1 MKRFF
6 QSIRFQL
13 TLVLVLFVILNTV
26 FITSIVLNNVQKG
39 IFDIETKR
47 ITVVANQ
54 LSERFDKMYFAES
67 TARNYVNLT
76 PEQQNVLIK
85 TFLKP
90 AFENYYN
97 NFIKNF
103 PELEFG
109 YFIPVLNSSIVY
121 NNNSEQY
128 RFDKKVTVVEPINT
142 GNGEGYIFVDEPY
155 SVILK
160 PLNQIREDI
169 NRIIVYSAIIAIL
182 LVLIITSIFT
192 MKIIKIRKGL
202 KLLENNLNFRF
213 QKSGGEIGDIASS
226 INIMAEHLKKNVE
239 EMQKTESLKSLGMFT
254 VGVVHE
260 VRNPLT
266 SIKGFAQILRK
277 KLQGKEE
284 EKYIKPIL
292 SETERLT
299 RVVNDLLRFG
309 RPSQLERVDFN
320 LSLFFDHII
329 EMGKQYAAKTQIAF
343 VKNCGDIII
352 NGDEKKLEEL
362 FLNLVINSIQAMDG
376 KGELSIIARKD
387 SDSVITEVKDTGL
400 GMDEEEIKNLFVP
413 FYTTKAE
420 GTGLGLAIAYKV
432 AAQHGGKIEVESK
445 KGEGTTFRII
455 LPLGA
460 HNAA

>member
-13 TLVLVLFVILNTV
+13 TIVLVLFVILNTV
-26 FITSIVLNNVQKG
+26 FITSIVLSNVQKG
-39 IFDIETKR
+39 FFDIETKR
-47 ITVVANQ
+47 ITIVANQ
-54 LSERFDKMYFAES
+54 LAERYDKMYFAES
-67 TARNYVNLT
+67 IARNYANLT

-90 AFENYYN
+90 AFEDYYN

-109 YFIPVLNSSIVY
+109 YYIPALDSSIVFS
-121 NNNSEQY
+121 NSSPQY
-128 RFDKKVTVVEPINT
+128 RFDKKLSVVTNINT
-142 GNGEGYIFVDEPY
+142 GNSNGYVFVDEPY
-155 SVILK
+155 SVILS
-160 PLNQIREDI
+160 PLDKIRGDI
-169 NRIIVYSAIIAIL
+169 NRIIVYSALIAIL

-202 KLLENNLNFRF
+202 KLLENNLDFRF

-226 INIMAEHLKKNVE
+226 INTMAEHLKKNVE

-266 SIKGFAQILRK
+266 SIKGFAQILQK

-292 SETERLT
+292 SETERLSK
-299 RVVNDLLRFG
+299 VVDDLLRFG
-309 RPSQLERVDFN
+309 RPSQLERVNFN
-320 LSLFFDHII
+320 LNLFFDHIV
-329 EMGKQYAAKTQIAF
+329 EMGKQYASNTQIVFA
-343 VKNCGDIII
+343 KDCEDIVI

-362 FLNLVINSIQAMDG
+362 FLNLIINGIQAMDG
-376 KGELSIIARKD
+376 KGQLSIVARKD
-387 SDSVITEVKDTGL
+387 GESVVVEIMDTGL
-400 GMDEEEIKNLFVP
+400 GMDDDEIKNLFVP

-420 GTGLGLAIAYKV
+420 GTGLGLAIAYRV
-432 AAQHGGKIEVESK
+432 AAQHNGKIEVESK
-445 KGEGTTFRII
+445 KGKGTTFRVI
-455 LPLGA
+455 LPRGV
-460 HNAA
+460 HNAT

>member
-1 MKRFF
+1 
-6 QSIRFQL
+6 
-13 TLVLVLFVILNTV
+13 
-26 FITSIVLNNVQKG
+26 
-39 IFDIETKR
+39 
-47 ITVVANQ
+47 
-54 LSERFDKMYFAES
+54 
-67 TARNYVNLT
+67 
-76 PEQQNVLIK
+76 
-85 TFLKP
+85 
-90 AFENYYN
+90 
-97 NFIKNF
+97 
-103 PELEFG
+103 
-109 YFIPVLNSSIVY
+109 
-121 NNNSEQY
+121 
-128 RFDKKVTVVEPINT
+128 
-142 GNGEGYIFVDEPY
+142 
-155 SVILK
+155 
-160 PLNQIREDI
+160 
-169 NRIIVYSAIIAIL
+169 
-182 LVLIITSIFT
+182 

-202 KLLENNLNFRF
+202 KLLENNLDFRF

-299 RVVNDLLRFG
+299 GVVNDLLRFG
-309 RPSQLERVDFN
+309 RPSQLERIDFN

-343 VKNCGDIII
+343 VKNCDDIII

-387 SDSVITEVKDTGL
+387 SDSVITEIKDTGL